1 MDINNLLYTL
11 FWGFIYLIL
20 FIVFAVLFLS
30 WLSAFFR
37 KKREQHDRYS
47 LTFLQVKLPQE
58 NEIEVKA
65 AEQMFAGL
73 AGVKKPFFKE
83 LFTGKNRVSFE
94 IVSKAEGIYFYV
106 IVPDELASLAE
117 KQINGSYPDAEIDI
131 VHPSEVWDR
140 GAYTSVMELKLAGPP
155 YYPIKT
161 YEDLGVDTLSAITS
175 TMSKLG
181 ENEAVALQIVIE
193 PSSGGWRNQGH
204 GFLGGVRTRQANT
217 EKTVNIDPKFLEG
230 VEKKVSK
237 VGFDVAIRLVSLA
250 ENKINADAHLQNVVS
265 AFEQFTNANY
275 NRFKKKTFVSSKK
288 LIDDFIYRRL
298 HVRDISIPLLDISLY
313 RNVSVLNTE
322 ELATVFHFPNK
333 NVQTPKIVWLS
344 ARHSA
349 APVNLPKE
357 GEIYLGNSVFR
368 GVDTKIHQSREDR
381 RRHTY
386 IIGQTG
392 TGKSTQLMYMAQQ
405 DILKGE
411 GVCVIDPHGTDIDDL
426 LEKIPP
432 ERADDVILFDVSD
445 TERPLGLNILEADTE
460 EQKNMIINSF
470 IALLY
475 KLYDPNK
482 TGIIGP
488 QLERAVRNVMLT
500 AMTEEGSTLVDVL
513 RLLIDSDYHK
523 KFLPKLTDPLVRR
536 YWTDEMANTSDFHK
550 SEKVGYFVSKFDRFV
565 TERIMRNIIGQPKS
579 ALNFA
584 KIMEEKKI
592 LLVDLSKGKIGEE
605 NSNFLGLILVPRILV
620 AAMGRHNLMGKTD
633 FPDFYLYV
641 DEFQNFATPD
651 FVTILSEARKYKLDL
666 IVANQF
672 IGQLSDEIK
681 NAVFGNVGTTIAYR
695 VGADDAEYL
704 ETQFNPFTKN
714 DLINNPMGHFYIKL
728 LVDGH
733 PTKPFSATLK
743 WDMVQAVTKHE
754 GMAEKIRAASREKY
768 GTPAAD
774 VEKYINEKVGFL
786 TEGADAP
793 GEGSEE
799 ARQRI
804 KDLF

>member
-20 FIVFAVLFLS
+20 LIVFVILFLS
-30 WLSAFFR
+30 GISAFFR
-37 KKREQHDRYS
+37 KKREQHERYS

-73 AGVKKPFFKE
+73 AGIKKTFFKE

-94 IVSKAEGIYFYV
+94 IVSKTEGIYFYV

-117 KQINGSYPDAEIDI
+117 KQINGSYPDAEIDV

-181 ENEAVALQIVIE
+181 ENEAIALQVVIE
-193 PSSGGWRNQGH
+193 PSGGGWRNQGH
-204 GFLGGVRTRQANT
+204 RFLGGVRARQADPQKN
-217 EKTVNIDPKFLEG
+217 VNIDPKFLEG
-230 VEKKVSK
+230 VEKKIGK

-250 ENKINADAHLQNVVS
+250 ENKVNADAHLQNVVS

-275 NRFKKKTFVSSKK
+275 NRFKKKTFTSSKK

-298 HVRDISIPLLDISLY
+298 YVRDISIPLLDISLY
-313 RNVSVLNTE
+313 KNVSVLNTE

-333 NVQTPKIVWLS
+333 NVQTPKIVWLG
-344 ARHSA
+344 ARRSA

-357 GEIYLGNSVFR
+357 GDMYLGDSIFR
-368 GVDTKIHQSREDR
+368 GVGTKVFQKREDR

-392 TGKSTQLMYMAQQ
+392 TGKSVQLMHMAQQ

-411 GVCVIDPHGTDIDDL
+411 GLCVIDPHGSDIDGL
-426 LEKIPP
+426 LEMIPP
-432 ERADDVILFDVSD
+432 ERMDDVILFDVSD
-445 TERPLGLNILEADTE
+445 TERPLGLNILEAETE
-460 EQKNMIINSF
+460 EQKNMIINAF

-500 AMTEEGSTLVDVL
+500 AMVEPGSTLVDVL
-513 RLLIDSDYHK
+513 RLLIDSEYHK
-523 KFLPKLTDPLVRR
+523 KFLPKVTDPLVRR

-565 TERIMRNIIGQPKS
+565 TEKIMRNIIGQPKS
-579 ALNFA
+579 ALNFS

-605 NSNFLGLILVPRILV
+605 NSNFLGLILVPKILA
-620 AAMGRHNLMGKTD
+620 AAMGRHTLLGKTD

-672 IGQLSDEIK
+672 IGQLTDEIK
-681 NAVFGNVGTTIAYR
+681 NAIFGNVGTLISYR
-695 VGADDAEYL
+695 IGSDDAEYL
-704 ETQFNPFTKN
+704 ETQFAPFTKN
-714 DLINNPMGHFYIKL
+714 DLINNPVGHYYMKIL
-728 LVDGH
+728 IDGH
-733 PTKPFSATLK
+733 PTKPFSGNLN
-743 WDMVQAVTKHE
+743 WEEVQAVTRDKSV
-754 GMAEKIRAASREKY
+754 AEKIRTASREKY
-768 GTPAAD
+768 GTPAAE
-774 VEKYINEKVGFL
+774 VEKYINERIGFL
-786 TEGADAP
+786 TEDESPAG
-793 GEGSEE
+793 GSDE
-799 ARQRI
+799 AKQRI